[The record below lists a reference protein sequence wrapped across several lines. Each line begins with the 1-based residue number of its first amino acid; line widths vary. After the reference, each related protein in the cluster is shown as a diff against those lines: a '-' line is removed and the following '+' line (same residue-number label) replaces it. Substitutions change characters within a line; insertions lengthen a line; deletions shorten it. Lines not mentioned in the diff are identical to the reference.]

1 MLEKVNISQV
11 QSTGEDGL
19 VESVEGHLVTRPP
32 TDDMPETLSGVY
44 DQVTGTLTLRI
55 PTIGT
60 LNIEGLPRTADMGQ
74 GEQGRDGPMGTPGV
88 AGLTARDGRRGPDG
102 CLGPEGREGE
112 PGRQGPRGREGPQ
125 GYIGIEGPKGPTG
138 ADARPNVYYQNEDP
152 GAVGPGAIWIRPKP
166 KADMGQ

>member
-32 TDDMPETLSGVY
+32 TDDMPEELGGVY

-60 LNIEGLPRTADMGQ
+60 LHIDGLPRTADMGQ

-88 AGLTARDGRRGPDG
+88 A
-102 CLGPEGREGE
+102 
-112 PGRQGPRGREGPQ
+112 
-125 GYIGIEGPKGPTG
+125 
-138 ADARPNVYYQNEDP
+138 V
-152 GAVGPGAIWIRPKP
+152 
-166 KADMGQ
+166 